1 MEQDITCIES
11 LDLEISIA
19 YITLGGAR
27 EVWTRCPVAINQQR
41 VDAAESE
48 VNRLLD
54 RRLAARS

>member
-1 MEQDITCIES
+1 MDRSLSCIEN
-11 LDLEISIA
+11 LDLEISVA

-27 EVWTRCPVAINQQR
+27 EVWARCPVAENQQR

-54 RRLAARS
+54 RRLAVQS